1 MESIIL
7 SAKHNAKWTAL
18 DWAEMA
24 DLRQAG
30 SALLAAAQLQDFRAL
45 LDAAFDGDFSGDDW
59 AHALGGT
66 HVWIDG
72 PAGVVSHGALVE
84 RTLVCSGQVLRTGY
98 VEAIATAPAH
108 RRRGYAS
115 DVVKRINA
123 LIREQHALG
132 ALSTGT
138 PEFYE
143 RLGWERWRGPTFVN
157 GPHGLER
164 THDDDGGVLILRTP
178 RSPELDLDGHIVADW
193 RAGDAW

>member
-1 MESIIL
+1 MAQFRVAV
-7 SAKHNAKWTAL
+7 SAAVPPP
-18 DWAEMA
+18 
-24 DLRQAG
+24 
-30 SALLAAAQLQDFRAL
+30 LLQNFRAM
-45 LDAAFDGDFSGDDW
+45 LDIAFDGEFSDDDW

-66 HVWIDG
+66 HVWVDG
-72 PAGVVSHGALVE
+72 PNGAVSHGALVE
-84 RTLVCSGQVLRTGY
+84 RTLVCSCQVVRAGY
-98 VEAIATAPAH
+98 VEAIATAPAY
-108 RRRGYAS
+108 RRRGCAS
-115 DVVKRINA
+115 EVLKRIND
-123 LIREQHALG
+123 LIREQHVLG

-138 PEFYE
+138 PEFHE